1 MKVVFFCIQSYVT
14 DAHTFLTRKL
24 KIRTY
29 NLTNLVL
36 NRLNLRFFLF
46 LLEIQFFGPYVAQ
59 NIDIDVIL
67 KTSLFPTS
75 LL

>member
-1 MKVVFFCIQSYVT
+1 MKVVFVCILSYMIDV
-14 DAHTFLTRKL
+14 HTFLIRKL

-36 NRLNLRFFLF
+36 NRLNFRFFLF
-46 LLEIQFFGPYVAQ
+46 LLEIQLFGPYVAQ

-67 KTSLFPTS
+67 QTSLFPTP

>member
-1 MKVVFFCIQSYVT
+1 MI
-14 DAHTFLTRKL
+14 DAHTFLIRKL

-36 NRLNLRFFLF
+36 NRLNFRFFLF
-46 LLEIQFFGPYVAQ
+46 LLEIQLFGPYVAQ
-59 NIDIDVIL
+59 NIDIDIIL
-67 KTSLFPTS
+67 QTSLFPTS

>member
-1 MKVVFFCIQSYVT
+1 MIDV
-14 DAHTFLTRKL
+14 HTFLIRKL

-36 NRLNLRFFLF
+36 NRLNFRFFLF
-46 LLEIQFFGPYVAQ
+46 LLEIQLFGPYVAQ

-67 KTSLFPTS
+67 QTSLFPTP